1 MTDMTDIEHKCR
13 LSLISAEETWSL
25 GDRALSIKTG
35 KTSVEIPYEGIRGMQ
50 LITFAGVGGRQ
61 GRLTVRSGPGAKRK
75 TGSHHYASLGN
86 FKDRSLTYVP
96 FVRELARRVADANP
110 KSDFRTG
117 SGSLTIAWGL
127 ISLLLVG
134 VVLLAILGAIESA
147 APTEALIS
155 VAGLVLVA
163 SPFAIRWMTRSKP
176 ARFDPRN
183 IPDELL
189 V

>member
-1 MTDMTDIEHKCR
+1 MTDYEHKCR
-13 LSLISAEETWSL
+13 LSLITAEETWSL
-25 GDRALSIKTG
+25 GDEALSIKAG
-35 KTSVEIPYEGIRGMQ
+35 KAAVEIPYEGIRAMH

-61 GRLTVRSGPGAKRK
+61 GRLTVRSGSGAKRK
-75 TGSHHYASLGN
+75 TGSHHYASLAN

-117 SGSLTIAWGL
+117 SGSLTIAWAL
-127 ISLLLVG
+127 ICLLLLG
-134 VVLLAILGAIESA
+134 VVLLGILAAIENA
-147 APTEALIS
+147 VPTGALI
-155 VAGLVLVA
+155 ATGGLVLVA